1 MNPRYAR
8 FDDDDGVV
16 EIARKDEEAVEDR
29 KQVPHVF
36 TCHVGTFPTPLAFLV
51 SAGRTESVKEQHL
64 YDINVL
70 LCKYH
75 STSLV
80 MLCRAYTVHGIH
92 ILSSHEPITPS
103 L

>member
-8 FDDDDGVV
+8 FDDDDDVV

-51 SAGRTESVKEQHL
+51 SAGRTE
-64 YDINVL
+64 
-70 LCKYH
+70 
-75 STSLV
+75 
-80 MLCRAYTVHGIH
+80 
-92 ILSSHEPITPS
+92 
-103 L
+103 